1 MKRVSTIALAAAAV
15 LAIAAP
21 VSAQVK
27 LTAATSGKNSIP
39 WYVTGHTGE
48 VAAAKGIANIQMA
61 EGQTLTK
68 TVQAVAE
75 GKTDISGAP
84 LVLPFLLSKGLGPY
98 AALGKDKGAALA
110 SNLRALYP
118 YNVGGFFMMAFQ
130 SKGYKGWEDLK
141 GKTVWNG
148 PPSGAAL
155 VNARQAIAINTGMS
169 DGKEYKGA
177 QDNWDALNTKLV
189 DGSAD
194 AFVIPMALP
203 HARVTVMSSAGKVVM
218 FCTPKAKAESPMGK
232 KIMSGPG
239 NVPLALE
246 INKLGYTNNPDVKIV
261 GDADGK
267 CRGLG
272 SAFAD
277 VVHKDMSFDLAK
289 KLTEAHI
296 STLKALIAKNPSI
309 ANIGLAEMD
318 PDRSSFCGPNP
329 LKYHPGAAAAWKE
342 AGYKLPACALV
353 Q

>member
-1 MKRVSTIALAAAAV
+1 MNRTSTTALAVAAV
-15 LAIAAP
+15 LALATSA
-21 VSAQVK
+21 SAQVK

-98 AALGKDKGAALA
+98 AALGKDKGAELA

-118 YNVGGFFMMAFQ
+118 YNVGGYFMMAFQ
-130 SKGYKGWEDLK
+130 SKGYKGWQDLK

-148 PPSGAAL
+148 PPAGAAL
-155 VNARQAIAINTGMS
+155 VNARQAITVNTGMS
-169 DGKEYKGA
+169 DGKEYKGV
-177 QDNWDALNTKLV
+177 QNNWDALNTKLV

-194 AFVIPMALP
+194 AFVLPLALP
-203 HARVTVMSSAGKVVM
+203 HARATVMSSAGKVVI
-218 FCTPKAKAESPMGK
+218 FCTPKSATETPVGK
-232 KIMSGPG
+232 KIMGAPG
-239 NVPLALE
+239 NIPFEAE
-246 INKLGYTNNPDVKIV
+246 TASLGYANNPDVQLV
-261 GDADGK
+261 GDSDGK
-267 CRGLG
+267 CRALG

-296 STLKALIAKNPSI
+296 ATLKTLMAKNPAL
-309 ANIGLAEMD
+309 ANVGLAQMD
-318 PDRSSFCGPNP
+318 PAKSSFCGPNP
-329 LKYHPGAAAAWKE
+329 VKYHPGAAAAWKA
-342 AGYKLPACALV
+342 AGYTLPACALV

>member
-1 MKRVSTIALAAAAV
+1 MNRTSTTALAVAAF
-15 LAIAAP
+15 LALATSA
-21 VSAQVK
+21 SAQVK
-27 LTAATSGKNSIP
+27 LTAATAGKNSIT

-61 EGQTLTK
+61 DGQTLTK

-75 GKTDISGAP
+75 GKTDISAAP

-98 AALGKDKGAALA
+98 AALGKDKGAELA

-118 YNVGGFFMMAFQ
+118 YNVGGYFMLAFQ
-130 SKGYKGWEDLK
+130 SKGYTGWQDLK

-155 VNARQAIAINTGMS
+155 VNARQAITVNTGMT

-194 AFVIPMALP
+194 AFVLPLAMP
-203 HARVTVMSSAGKVVM
+203 HARVTVMSSAGKVTV
-218 FCTPKAKAESPMGK
+218 FCTPKAAAESPLGK
-232 KIMSGPG
+232 KIFSAPG
-239 NVPLALE
+239 NIPLALD
-246 INKLGYTNNPDVKIV
+246 IAKLGYANNPDVKIV

-267 CRGLG
+267 CRALG

-289 KLTEAHI
+289 KLTEGHI
-296 STLKALIAKNPSI
+296 STLKALIAKNP
-309 ANIGLAEMD
+309 ALDNVGLAEMD
-318 PDRSSFCGPNP
+318 PARSSFCGPNP
-329 LKYHPGAAAAWKE
+329 LKYHPGAAAAWKA